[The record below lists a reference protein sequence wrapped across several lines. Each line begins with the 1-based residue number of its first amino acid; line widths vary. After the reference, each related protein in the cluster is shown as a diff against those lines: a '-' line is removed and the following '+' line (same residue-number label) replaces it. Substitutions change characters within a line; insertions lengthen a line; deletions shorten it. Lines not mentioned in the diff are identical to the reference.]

1 VVKPELI
8 SPQVRAQMTGA
19 LAWGLAIGSF
29 VVPLGLLFS
38 PLLLALGW
46 LHRRTGRVPVAAV
59 YVALVALA
67 LNAYVAIR
75 FVAMS
80 Q

>member
-1 VVKPELI
+1 MVEPELI
-8 SPQVRAQMTGA
+8 SRQVRAQMTTA

-29 VVPLGLLFS
+29 VVPLSLLFA
-38 PLLLALGW
+38 PVLLALGW

-59 YVALVALA
+59 SVALVALA
-67 LNAYVAIR
+67 SNAYVAVR

>member
-1 VVKPELI
+1 MVKPELI
-8 SPQVRAQMTGA
+8 SREVRAQMTAA

-29 VVPLGLLFS
+29 VVPLGLLFA
-38 PLLLALGW
+38 PVLLALGW

-59 YVALVALA
+59 SVALVALA
-67 LNAYVAIR
+67 SNAYVAIR